1 MCQYISMFCDDAFRQ
16 IKKRPGKCTSTYVC
30 FTMTYFVERYGKEEM
45 MKLKNNL
52 LLVLAALI
60 WGVAFVA
67 QSVGMEYVGPFTFN
81 AVRFLIGGLVLVPCI
96 FFLDR
101 RERKERGEKIL
112 EQREARRTL
121 LLGGLCCGLCLTVAS
136 TLQQFGIMYTTVG
149 KAGFITA
156 LYMIIVPV
164 IGIFLGKK
172 LALPVWVSVGLGV
185 AGMYL
190 LCITESFHINFGD
203 LLVLLCS
210 ICFAGHILV
219 IDYFSPRADG
229 VKMSCIQFFIC
240 GIICAVPML
249 LLEHPSLTV
258 ILNAW
263 QPILYTGIL
272 SCGVAYTL
280 QIVAQKGTNPVAA
293 SLLLSLESVFSVLAG
308 WLILGQRMSV
318 REIFG
323 CVLVFA
329 GIILVQIPWM
339 TRDVH

>member
-1 MCQYISMFCDDAFRQ
+1 
-16 IKKRPGKCTSTYVC
+16 
-30 FTMTYFVERYGKEEM
+30 

-156 LYMIIVPV
+156 CYIVIVPV
-164 IGIFLGKK
+164 LGLFQRKK
-172 LALPVWVSVGLGV
+172 CGSNVWGAVFAAAVGL
-185 AGMYL
+185 YL
-190 LCITESFHINFGD
+190 LCMEGDRFSLSKGDGLVFCCAVLFSF
-203 LLVLLCS
+203 
-210 ICFAGHILV
+210 HILV
-219 IDYFSPRADG
+219 IDYYAPKTDG
-229 VKMSCIQFFIC
+229 VKLSCIQFLVC
-240 GIICAVPML
+240 GILSFLMML
-249 LLEHPSLTV
+249 IFERPVLSD
-258 ILNAW
+258 ILAAKL
-263 QPILYTGIL
+263 PILYAGIM

-280 QIVAQKGTNPVAA
+280 QVLGQKGMNPTIA
-293 SLLLSLESVFSVLAG
+293 SLILSLESTVSVLAG

-329 GIILVQIPWM
+329 GIILVQIPWK